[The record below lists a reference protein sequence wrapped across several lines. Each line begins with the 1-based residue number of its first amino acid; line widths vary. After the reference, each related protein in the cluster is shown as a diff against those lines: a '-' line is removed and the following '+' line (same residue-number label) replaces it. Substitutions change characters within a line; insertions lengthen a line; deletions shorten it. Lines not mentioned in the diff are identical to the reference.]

1 MIIRQLSVFVE
12 NKPGTL
18 AEVLAALKEIEVNI
32 RAMAVADTADF
43 GILRII
49 VNEPDKVEQALR
61 EAGFTVKITQVLMLN
76 VDDSPGSLYE
86 QLQKL
91 SEAGVNIEYVYAFA
105 ATGDDYARVVIK
117 VDNLAKAER
126 IANGE
131 EQKNEQDQ
139 IETLPA
145 FYW

>member
-76 VDDSPGSLYE
+76 VNDSPGSLYE

-91 SEAGVNIEYVYAFA
+91 SEAGVNVEYVYAFA
-105 ATGDDYARVVIK
+105 AAGDDYARVVIK

-131 EQKNEQDQ
+131 EQKSEQEQ